1 MADPHQPMQFPDK
14 LDALTIHATLI
25 SETGG
30 SDGLRNEG
38 LLESALAAA
47 ENRHCYDAADLVA
60 CAAAYAY
67 HLTQA
72 HAFVDGNKRV
82 AAAMTET
89 FLETNGSQLSMTDDE
104 IVLLFLKIAS
114 GLLSRDQV
122 EQLLRGKVSPKT

>member
-1 MADPHQPMQFPDK
+1 MKFPDK

-30 SDGLRNEG
+30 SGGLRNEG

-47 ENRHCYDAADLVA
+47 ENRHRYEAADLVT
-60 CAAAYAY
+60 CAATYAY

-82 AAAMTET
+82 AAAITET
-89 FLETNGSQLSMTDDE
+89 FLVTNGGQLNMTDDE
-104 IVLLFLKIAS
+104 IVALFVNIAS
-114 GLLSRDQV
+114 GVLSRQHV
-122 EQLLRGKVSPKT
+122 EQLLRTKVIFHR